1 MFYVASEPSQR
12 RRRLVDEI
20 LEDDQLLPPTPSNGL
35 THQSNG
41 NTGTPAAP
49 HLVPSKS
56 TPLQPAP
63 STNISPGAQ
72 SPSNLNVSTHISF
85 QTLFTKPSQVD
96 ATDSTGGKKDDP
108 PHPVSSA
115 STPPQPVSPVAQ
127 SSSNVNV
134 SPHIS
139 LQTLFTKPSQV
150 DATNS
155 TGGKKDDPP
164 HPVPSTSTPPQP
176 VSPVAQSPSN
186 VNVSPHI
193 SLQTLFTKPPQV
205 DATNSTGGKKD
216 DPPHPV
222 PSTSTPP
229 QPAPGTNVSPVAQ
242 SPSNLNVST
251 HISLQTLFTKPSQ
264 VDATNFTGGKKD
276 NPYSGGGFF
285 DVRPLCCHATA
296 VLVLT
301 VTIRSHPSLLSLHHR
316 LVLPTRRVTPY
327 RPPMCPLHQ

>member
-176 VSPVAQSPSN
+176 
-186 VNVSPHI
+186 
-193 SLQTLFTKPPQV
+193 
-205 DATNSTGGKKD
+205 
-216 DPPHPV
+216 
-222 PSTSTPP
+222 
-229 QPAPGTNVSPVAQ
+229 APGTNVSPVAQ

-285 DVRPLCCHATA
+285 DVRPLCCHETA

-301 VTIRSHPSLLSLHHR
+301 VTIHSYPGLLSPNHR
-316 LVLPTRRVTPY
+316 LILPTCVTPY
-327 RPPMCPLHQ
+327 RPPIWLLHQ